1 MGNILLFDTSIASKN
16 LGDEIILHSVKE
28 NLSYIFPKER
38 LLNTPT
44 HEIISNSTYKLNKI
58 SHLSFVAGTNLL
70 ASNMNKVRQWKINYY
85 NSLFIKNL
93 ILFGVG
99 WWQYQNAPNLYTKVL
114 LRRLLSKKFIHSVR
128 DSYTELKL
136 KSLGIKNVINTG
148 CPTTWKLSEDHC
160 KQIPRDKSD
169 SVVFTITDYNPDVK
183 SDRFLIDSLKKSYKN
198 IYFWPQGAG
207 DLQYLKR
214 FDTNKIKIL
223 SQSLEG
229 FDLLLKS
236 KEDIE
241 YIGTRLHAGIRALS
255 FKRKSL
261 IVGIDNRS
269 KEISKDINLPMID
282 RTEIR
287 NLNEIITKNLKT
299 NIKLNYLGIEKWKNQ
314 FLEI

>member
-1 MGNILLFDTSIASKN
+1 M
-16 LGDEIILHSVKE
+16 
-28 NLSYIFPKER
+28 
-38 LLNTPT
+38 
-44 HEIISNSTYKLNKI
+44 
-58 SHLSFVAGTNLL
+58 
-70 ASNMNKVRQWKINYY
+70 
-85 NSLFIKNL
+85 
-93 ILFGVG
+93 
-99 WWQYQNAPNLYTKVL
+99 
-114 LRRLLSKKFIHSVR
+114 
-128 DSYTELKL
+128 
-136 KSLGIKNVINTG
+136 
-148 CPTTWKLSEDHC
+148 
-160 KQIPRDKSD
+160 
-169 SVVFTITDYNPDVK
+169 
-183 SDRFLIDSLKKSYKN
+183 
-198 IYFWPQGAG
+198 
-207 DLQYLKR
+207 
-214 FDTNKIKIL
+214 

-287 NLNEIITKNLKT
+287 NLNEIIPKNLET